1 MTRAFV
7 VVNPA
12 AGGERTARLWP
23 SLATR
28 LRRIGL
34 EFEAAP
40 TSGRGSATELTR
52 TAVAGGWPLVVAVG
66 GDGTVNEVVNGLV
79 DPAGRPLAAL
89 GAIMTGRGRDAGRNL
104 GIAADHEAA
113 MHRLVHGEDILVDLG
128 VAEWQAAACR
138 LFVNSAGA
146 GFDATA
152 AARAASLRGPG
163 TVPYLLG
170 VLGAIRAHRPVSA
183 AVTLDGRLTWTG
195 SMTMAV
201 VANGPHYGGGM
212 KIAPAAR
219 PDDGHLDLIIVG
231 HLRRAELVAWL
242 PTVYWGAH
250 LHSARVTTGRGR
262 DIEIQTATPVPVHL
276 DGEPLGTTPLRI
288 AVRPRALRVRR

>member
-12 AGGERTARLWP
+12 AGGGRTAQLWP
-23 SLATR
+23 SLAAR
-28 LRRIGL
+28 LRRLGL
-34 EFEAAP
+34 EFEAAH

-66 GDGTVNEVVNGLV
+66 GDGTVNEVVNGLIA
-79 DPAGRPLAAL
+79 PAGRPLAAL
-89 GAIMTGRGRDAGRNL
+89 GAILTGRGRDTGRNL

-113 MHRLVHGEDILVDLG
+113 MHRLVHGEDTLVDVG
-128 VAEWQAAACR
+128 AVAGQGSGGR
-138 LFVNSAGA
+138 FFVNSAGA

-152 AARAASLRGPG
+152 AARAATIRGPG

-170 VLGAIRAHRPVSA
+170 ILGALRAHRAVPA
-183 AVTLDGRLTWTG
+183 AIKLEGRLTWTG
-195 SMTMAV
+195 SMTMVV

-212 KIAPAAR
+212 KIAPAAT

-231 HLRRAELVAWL
+231 HLRRAELLAWL

-262 DIEIQTATPVPVHL
+262 GIEIETETPVPVHL
-276 DGEPLGTTPLRI
+276 DGEPMGTTPLRI